1 MGKTFELCD
10 KTISFSDD
18 IIDIIDIRREFYE
31 LSLHAESEFR
41 EKYRQFG
48 SLKNAFENTRQLGYN
63 FISQAVDNAIMIA
76 TRYHI
81 FSINRDTFVSYDKR
95 NINFIQDWSNI
106 MSNFENLYLTLEE
119 ECLSDVERREFRKE
133 ARGRIIGGGFGIS
146 GATQGIL
153 TAGAVNTATGLA
165 HSLFN
170 SIGNTISRNNM
181 RNEAEKLYNDDR
193 ILESLASKLN
203 EIINYIGT
211 ILWYSILNFDYNNG
225 RSIIESENI
234 YKNILDNIL
243 SVDQI
248 KDVLPNLIYDLW
260 AFKPEVLL
268 DYKLYNLDEADND
281 KIREISEYLDI
292 NFIGIK
298 ADEYMNKF
306 NIPGAYGDNVLAMLK
321 GSLPDK
327 YIVSYVVDKEERI
340 KLINELLNS
349 GFERANVSNILYELC
364 DEDIYEPSKESLHWL
379 AWIISDNNAY
389 ADLTD
394 DEKRMI
400 ALSLLSGRLP
410 DLNYFKILEIG
421 YYTEPKLYNLLVE
434 ENLFDEKSGF
444 SYYDNKLGFE
454 IKNSDVCLNIYEAIN
469 DLKRFS
475 IKYRY
480 SCDSDLID
488 DNKLDSKEEKTE
500 LRSILDELSKI
511 TSQLED
517 NSSGNKDSDIV
528 YMGIHWSIEE
538 RERNASFWLEKAA
551 ALGNA
556 KAIDIINNKKKSKEN
571 HEVKVNNDKHEQFS
585 NEYYKEELVK
595 VTKKTAKSLLGFTID
610 KLEQIKKSL

>member
-1 MGKTFELCD
+1 MGKTFELCN

-31 LSLHAESEFR
+31 LSLHAESEFK

>member
-1 MGKTFELCD
+1 MGKTFELCN

-18 IIDIIDIRREFYE
+18 IIEIIDIRRDFYE
-31 LSLHAESEFR
+31 LSLQAEREFK

-48 SLKNAFENTRQLGYN
+48 SLKNAFKNTRQLGYN
-63 FISQAVDNAIMIA
+63 FISQAVDNAITIA
-76 TRYHI
+76 TSYHI
-81 FSINRDTFVSYDKR
+81 YSINRDTFVSYDKH
-95 NINFIQDWSNI
+95 NINFIQDWSNT
-106 MSNFENLYLTLEE
+106 MSNFENLYLALEE
-119 ECLSDVERREFRKE
+119 ECLSEVERREFRKE
-133 ARGRIIGGGFGIS
+133 ARGRIVGGGFGIS
-146 GATQGIL
+146 GAAQGVL
-153 TAGAVNTATGLA
+153 TAGAVNAATGIA

-203 EIINYIGT
+203 EILNYIGT
-211 ILWYSILNFDYNNG
+211 ILWRSILKFNYNNG
-225 RSIIESENI
+225 KSIIESENI
-234 YKNILDNIL
+234 YKNILDGIL

-268 DYKLYNLDEADND
+268 DYKLYNLDEDDNI

-292 NFIGIK
+292 DFVGIK

-306 NIPGAYGDNVLAMLK
+306 NIPGAYGDNVLGMLK
-321 GSLPDK
+321 GSLFDK

-340 KLINELLNS
+340 KLINELLTS
-349 GFERANVSNILYELC
+349 GFQRANVSNFLNELC
-364 DEDIYEPSKESLHWL
+364 DEDIYEPSKECLEWL
-379 AWIISDNNAY
+379 DWIISDNSAY
-389 ADLTD
+389 ANLID

-400 ALSLLSGRLP
+400 ALSLLSGRLS
-410 DLNYFKILEIG
+410 DLNYYKILEIG

-434 ENLFDEKSGF
+434 ENLFDEKSDF
-444 SYYDNKLGFE
+444 CYYDNKLGFE
-454 IKNSDVCLNIYEAIN
+454 IKNSDVCINIYEAITE
-469 DLKRFS
+469 LKRFS

-480 SCDSDLID
+480 SYDSEPID
-488 DNKLDSKEEKTE
+488 DNKLDSDEEKTE
-500 LRSILDELSKI
+500 LRNILDELSKI

-517 NSSGNKDSDIV
+517 ESSGNIDSDIV

-538 RERNASFWLEKAA
+538 REQNASFWLEKAA
-551 ALGNA
+551 SLGNT
-556 KAIDIINNKKKSKEN
+556 KAIDIINNKKKMVES
-571 HEVKVNNDKHEQFS
+571 HEVKVNNDEYEQFS
-585 NEYYKEELVK
+585 NEYYKEELVR

-610 KLEQIKKSL
+610 KLEQLKKSL

>member
-1 MGKTFELCD
+1 MGKTFELCN

-31 LSLHAESEFR
+31 LSLHAESEFK

-81 FSINRDTFVSYDKR
+81 FSINRDTFVSYDMR

-119 ECLSDVERREFRKE
+119 ECLSEVERREFRKE

-153 TAGAVNTATGLA
+153 TAGAVDTATGLA

-243 SVDQI
+243 SEDQI
-248 KDVLPNLIYDLW
+248 KDVLPDLIYDLW

-268 DYKLYNLDEADND
+268 DYKLYNLDEADNN

-298 ADEYMNKF
+298 ADEYMNNF

-340 KLINELLNS
+340 KLINELLDS
-349 GFERANVSNILYELC
+349 GFERANVSNILNELC

-444 SYYDNKLGFE
+444 SYHDNKLGFE

-551 ALGNA
+551 SLGNA
-556 KAIDIINNKKKSKEN
+556 KAIDIINNKKKSEEN
-571 HEVKVNNDKHEQFS
+571 HEVKVNNDEHEQFS

-595 VTKKTAKSLLGFTID
+595 VTKKTAKSILGFTID

>member
-1 MGKTFELCD
+1 MGKTFELCN

-31 LSLHAESEFR
+31 LSLHAESEFK

-119 ECLSDVERREFRKE
+119 ECLSEVERREFRKE

-268 DYKLYNLDEADND
+268 DYKLYNLDEADNN

-327 YIVSYVVDKEERI
+327 YIVSYVVDKEERL
-340 KLINELLNS
+340 KLINELLEC
-349 GFERANVSNILYELC
+349 GFERANVSNILNELC

-444 SYYDNKLGFE
+444 SYHDNKLGFE

-480 SCDSDLID
+480 SCESDLID

-551 ALGNA
+551 SLGNA
-556 KAIDIINNKKKSKEN
+556 KAIDIINNKKKSEEN
-571 HEVKVNNDKHEQFS
+571 HEVKVNNDEHEQFS

>member
-1 MGKTFELCD
+1 MGKTFELCN

-31 LSLHAESEFR
+31 LSLHAESEFK

-211 ILWYSILNFDYNNG
+211 ILWYSILNFDYNDG

-340 KLINELLNS
+340 KLINDLLNS